1 MDYQVGRILSELE
14 HQGILDDTIIVYTS
28 DHGEMLGDYNCF
40 GKRSMLNSASRVPML
55 VRYPALFELRSGM
68 QAACEPGR
76 CGAHCFKRSGNP
88 FLHGVGWGGYG
99 WSGPGLKVP
108 AAT

>member
-55 VRYPALFELRSGM
+55 GALSG
-68 QAACEPGR
+68 
-76 CGAHCFKRSGNP
+76 
-88 FLHGVGWGGYG
+88 VI
-99 WSGPGLKVP
+99 
-108 AAT
+108 